1 MKTEQD
7 AILDR
12 DELKLVGFSIV
23 ESLNQV
29 METMSVGKLRAEL
42 ANRMD
47 EIGNRVGT
55 GMYLLQIYPQ
65 DGHWTHDVPYRHV
78 IGYDVAGFE
87 DIPGDMTTYTVPQGR
102 YVKIVHQ
109 GPESQLAATYDYIN
123 KTYGVRPIDI
133 EYWDDLDALET
144 ESGRIELF
152 IPANR

>member
-1 MKTEQD
+1 MKTEQNEMME
-7 AILDR
+7 R
-12 DELKLVGFSIV
+12 NELKLVGFSIV

-29 METMSVGKLRAEL
+29 METMSVGKLRMEL
-42 ANRMD
+42 ANRME
-47 EIGNRVGT
+47 EIENRIGT

-65 DGHWTHDVPYRHV
+65 DGHWTPDVPYRHV
-78 IGYDVAGFE
+78 IGCDVAAFG
-87 DIPGDMTTYTVPQGR
+87 DIPDEMTTYTVLRGR

-133 EYWDDLDALET
+133 EYWDDLDALES